1 MQRSGLKSTTSSMG
15 KENKPL
21 SAASSVET
29 PDLENLVVKRS
40 AVADPTLQAEWSQKK
55 LVWIPHEREGFVAA
69 SIKSETEGM
78 VTVEIVE
85 TGQQVKLSKD
95 DCQMMNPPKFDK
107 VEDMADLTCLNEA
120 SVLHNLKDRYYSNL
134 IYTYSGLFCVV
145 LNPYKHLNVY
155 SEDLIEAFK
164 GKKRHERPPHIFAI
178 ADCAYR
184 SMLQERE
191 DQSIL
196 CTGESGA
203 GKTEN
208 TKKVIQYLAHVASSN
223 RGKTGELE
231 QQLLQTNPVLEAF
244 GNSKTIK
251 NDNSSRFGK
260 FIRINFD
267 FSGYISGANIEFYL
281 LEKSRCC
288 RQAAHERSFHIFY
301 QFLRGTS
308 AAEKQNYLLE
318 DLSSYAFLKN
328 GDVQLPNVDDAK
340 EFAETL
346 KSMKIMGFDDS
357 EITALLRV
365 VSAVLLFGNIKF
377 TQDKKS
383 DQAGL
388 NDDRVAQKVCHLLGL
403 PVQEFTKAF
412 LRPKIK
418 VGRETVQKAQ
428 NQEQC
433 EFAVEAISKACYERM
448 FKWLVQRLNKSLDRT
463 RRQGTSFI
471 GILDIAG
478 FEIFDLNS
486 FEQLSINYT
495 NEKLQQLFNS
505 TMFVREQ
512 EEYQR
517 EGIEWNFID
526 FGLDLQ
532 PTIDLIEKQMG
543 IFSLLDEQC
552 LFPKATDKTL
562 VEKLIQNHQ
571 SHPKFVVPEMLA
583 KSDFAVVHYAGRV
596 DYSAEKWLV
605 KNMDPLNDNV
615 VSLMQNSSD
624 QFVASIWKDA
634 EFAGMSATEISESA
648 FGLRTK
654 KGMFRTVSHMY
665 KEQLNK
671 LMSTLNN
678 TVPNFVRCIIPN
690 HEKKP
695 GRIDALLI
703 LEQLRCNGVLE
714 GIRICRK
721 GFPNRIQFHEFR
733 HRYEM
738 LAPNAV
744 PKGFMD
750 GKEST
755 KKILDALEIEPGSYR
770 VGMSKVFFRA
780 GVLAKLEEARDTAV
794 TQLVIG
800 FQARCR
806 AFLARRAYSKRM
818 HQETAIIVVQRNCQA
833 WLKLR
838 NWDWWR
844 LFTKVKP
851 LLQITNQEAAL
862 QQRDDEI
869 KVARERLQKTETEF
883 KDLEGRLD
891 TLTNERDE
899 LQRLLQRETEERSSL
914 DEERDFLAS
923 KYAESNELLNSI
935 RTRLEEEEQR
945 AATSTESAKKNQ
957 EQVRDLYE
965 QLELE
970 EQKRQKVQLEK
981 AAVDERLKRAEERN
995 AELEDQAERQ
1005 SKERKQLEDRVAQ
1018 MTTQLAE
1025 DEEKIRQASK
1035 QRTRVEGQVVEFE
1048 EELERLRVERAELDA
1063 KLSAANSRVQQK
1075 DEALEE
1081 VRNKATDLLQQLKVH
1096 EEALAKSRERSDIEH
1111 DRIAEL
1117 EKRIREL
1124 QVQIED
1130 LQDDLENERS
1140 LRAKAEQRR
1149 NVLAEEYEK
1158 LKNECVQAVDRGTIA
1173 LDIQK
1178 KKDEE
1183 LRQLQVNIEAITQ
1196 DHQELLDNLRQKH
1209 QTQLEALN
1217 EELAQQKRLV
1227 EKVDR
1232 TKVSME
1238 QEKSE
1243 LATELGN
1250 LQASRNESEKKRKLA
1265 EATIAELQVALTE
1278 AQREREQSA
1287 QQLAKL
1293 QPALETTS
1301 QQREELEEQLAAAL
1315 RKAQSLETQLADT
1328 QDLLQQETRQKLN
1341 ALSQIR
1347 TLQTE
1352 QSAITEHQEGL
1363 EEQKRKLEAE
1373 LNAARNQIAEEV
1385 RKSDEQIAD
1394 ALDEQKKR
1402 FQKELEKL
1410 QVEIDDAVVARD
1422 RADRGKKKLQE
1433 ELDDIAHELET
1444 TRAAN
1449 RDFEKQQRKFDQQ
1462 QTEDRNALQ
1471 AALRERDALAQ
1482 ACRDQ
1487 ESKILNLEKS
1497 LDAMEQQKDEHERA
1511 VRTLQL
1517 ELDEMI
1523 SSTDDAG
1530 RNAHDLEHAKR
1541 QLEQEIADLRAQVEE
1556 LEDGYQLAEDARLR
1570 LEVTNQALKAEH
1582 ERTLA
1587 TKEQED
1593 EDRRRALS
1601 KKLGDLEAELDSE
1614 RRNRNNTL
1622 SQKKRVETQIG
1633 DLENQLEMANRQKED
1648 LNRQLKRYQQQFST
1662 SQTEI
1667 NEIKAERDRLTKDL
1681 REAERRMREALGE
1694 AARIQEAYDSVVIQK
1709 RAVEAERDE
1718 LEERQS
1724 HGGMLSGDEKRNLEA
1739 EIQRLTEELENEQE
1753 NAEQSLAKMRR
1764 AQQLV
1769 DQNATEL
1776 DNERKTVQ
1784 RLEELLQRAERES
1797 RELRSSNAETEM
1809 SLSRL
1814 RKENENLSSRVR
1826 LVDEQLRT
1834 ETTNLTNLQRNL
1846 RRTEKKV
1853 GELNAQIEEER
1864 RVSERFKEEADRANS
1879 RSRQLRRQVD
1889 EVEDEL
1895 ARERAKVRGLQ
1906 RELDELAPSEV

>member
-1 MQRSGLKSTTSSMG
+1 MRKFVAKPPAT
-15 KENKPL
+15 NKDVKPP
-21 SAASSVET
+21 ATASSSNDT
-29 PDLENLVVKRS
+29 PDLKNLVVKRS

-55 LVWIPHEREGFVAA
+55 LVWVPHEREGFVAA
-69 SIKSETEGM
+69 SIKSEAEGM

-120 SVLHNLKDRYYSNL
+120 SVLHNLKDRYYSDL
-134 IYTYSGLFCVV
+134 IY
-145 LNPYKHLNVY
+145 
-155 SEDLIEAFK
+155 A
-164 GKKRHERPPHIFAI
+164 KKRHERPPHIFAI

-231 QQLLQTNPVLEAF
+231 QQLLQANPVLEAF

-428 NQEQC
+428 NREQC
-433 EFAVEAISKACYERM
+433 EFSVEAISKACYERM

-532 PTIDLIEKQMG
+532 PTIDLIEKPMG

-634 EFAGMSATEISESA
+634 EFAGMSTTEISESA
-648 FGLRTK
+648 FGLRSK

-665 KEQLNK
+665 KEQLSK

-714 GIRICRK
+714 GNSNLSKRFSESHSISRVSTSIRVVGCECRAQRFHGRERKHKVNTTISVNSIHFICR
-721 GFPNRIQFHEFR
+721 
-733 HRYEM
+733 
-738 LAPNAV
+738 
-744 PKGFMD
+744 
-750 GKEST
+750 
-755 KKILDALEIEPGSYR
+755 KILDALEIEPGSYR

-833 WLKLR
+833 WIKLR

-869 KVARERLQKTETEF
+869 KNTRERLQKTETEF

-899 LQRLLQRETEERSSL
+899 LQRLLQRETEERSAL

-923 KYAESNELLNSI
+923 KYAESNELLNTI
-935 RTRLEEEEQR
+935 RARLEEEEQR
-945 AATSTESAKKNQ
+945 AATSTENAKKN
-957 EQVRDLYE
+957 
-965 QLELE
+965 
-970 EQKRQKVQLEK
+970 QKVQLEK

-995 AELEDQAERQ
+995 AELEDLTERQ

-1035 QRTRVEGQVVEFE
+1035 QRTRVEGQVAEFE
-1048 EELERLRVERAELDA
+1048 EELERLRVERSDLDA
-1063 KLSAANSRVQQK
+1063 KLSAANSQLQQK

-1081 VRNKATDLLQQLKVH
+1081 VRNKATDLLQQ
-1096 EEALAKSRERSDIEH
+1096 SDIEN
-1111 DRIAEL
+1111 DRIAQL

-1149 NVLAEEYEK
+1149 NILAEEYET
-1158 LKNECVQAVDRGTIA
+1158 LKNE
-1173 LDIQK
+1173 

-1183 LRQLQVNIEAITQ
+1183 LRQLQTNIEAITRDNQ
-1196 DHQELLDNLRQKH
+1196 EQLDHLRQKH
-1209 QTQLEALN
+1209 QSQLETLN

-1243 LATELGN
+1243 LANELGN
-1250 LQASRNESEKKRKLA
+1250 LQVARNEAEKRRKLA
-1265 EATIAELQVALTE
+1265 EATIAELQASLAD
-1278 AQREREQSA
+1278 AQREREQNA
-1287 QQLAKL
+1287 QQLAKVSTQIDVKSTSFQL

-1347 TLQTE
+1347 TLQTD
-1352 QSAITEHQEGL
+1352 QSAISEHQEEL
-1363 EEQKRKLEAE
+1363 EEQKRKLETDLNVARAQIVEE
-1373 LNAARNQIAEEV
+1373 L
-1385 RKSDEQIAD
+1385 RKADEQTAD

-1402 FQKELEKL
+1402 YQKELEKL
-1410 QVEIDDAVVARD
+1410 QAEIDDAVVARD

-1433 ELDDIAHELET
+1433 
-1444 TRAAN
+1444 
-1449 RDFEKQQRKFDQQ
+1449 EKQQRKFDQQ

-1482 ACRDQ
+1482 ASRDQ
-1487 ESKILNLEKS
+1487 ESKILNLEKN
-1497 LDAMEQQKDEHERA
+1497 LDAIQQQKEETERT
-1511 VRTLQL
+1511 VRTLQV

-1541 QLEQEIADLRAQVEE
+1541 QLEQELADLRAQIEE
-1556 LEDGYQLAEDARLR
+1556 LEDSYQLAEDARLR

-1601 KKLGDLEAELDSE
+1601 KKLGDLEAELDAE
-1614 RRNRNNTL
+1614 RRNKNNTL

-1648 LNRQLKRYQQQFST
+1648 INRQLKRYQQQFSS
-1662 SQTEI
+1662 SQAEI
-1667 NEIKAERDRLTKDL
+1667 NETKAEHPIILF
-1681 REAERRMREALGE
+1681 RMREALGE

-1724 HGGMLSGDEKRNLEA
+1724 HGVLLSGDEKRSLEA

-1784 RLEELLQRAERES
+1784 RLEEQLQRAERES
-1797 RELRSSNAETEM
+1797 RDLRSSNSESEM
-1809 SLSRL
+1809 SMSRL

-1826 LVDEQLRT
+1826 LADEQLRT
-1834 ETTNLTNLQRNL
+1834 ETSNLTNLQRNL

-1853 GELNAQIEEER
+1853 VELTAQIDEER
-1864 RVSERFKEEADRANS
+1864 RADRANS
-1879 RSRQLRRQVD
+1879 KSRQLRRQVEEAED
-1889 EVEDEL
+1889 EV

-1906 RELDELAPSEV
+1906 RELDELAPSEP

>member
-1 MQRSGLKSTTSSMG
+1 MRKFVAKPPAT
-15 KENKPL
+15 NKDVKPP
-21 SAASSVET
+21 ATASSSNDT
-29 PDLENLVVKRS
+29 PDLKNLVVKRS

-55 LVWIPHEREGFVAA
+55 LVWVPHEREGFVAA
-69 SIKSETEGM
+69 SIKSEAEGM

-120 SVLHNLKDRYYSNL
+120 SVLHNLKDRYYSDL

-231 QQLLQTNPVLEAF
+231 QQLLQANPVLEAF

-428 NQEQC
+428 NREQC
-433 EFAVEAISKACYERM
+433 EFSVEAISKACYERM

-532 PTIDLIEKQMG
+532 PTIDLIEKPMG

-634 EFAGMSATEISESA
+634 EFAGMSTTEISESA
-648 FGLRTK
+648 FGLRSK

-665 KEQLNK
+665 KEQLSK

-733 HRYEM
+733 HRYEL
-738 LAPNAV
+738 LAANAV

-833 WLKLR
+833 WIKLR

-869 KVARERLQKTETEF
+869 KNTRERLQKTETEF

-899 LQRLLQRETEERSSL
+899 LQRLLQRETEERSAL

-923 KYAESNELLNSI
+923 KYAESNELLNTI
-935 RTRLEEEEQR
+935 RARLEEEEQR
-945 AATSTESAKKNQ
+945 AATSTENAKKNQ

-965 QLELE
+965 QLEHE
-970 EQKRQKVQLEK
+970 EQKCQKVQLEK

-995 AELEDQAERQ
+995 AELEDLTERQ

-1035 QRTRVEGQVVEFE
+1035 QRTRVEGQVAEFE
-1048 EELERLRVERAELDA
+1048 EELERLRVERSDLDA
-1063 KLSAANSRVQQK
+1063 KLSAANSQLQQK

-1081 VRNKATDLLQQLKVH
+1081 VRNKATDLLQQLKTS
-1096 EEALAKSRERSDIEH
+1096 EDSLAKSRERSDIEN
-1111 DRIAEL
+1111 DRIAQL

-1149 NVLAEEYEK
+1149 NILAEEYET

-1183 LRQLQVNIEAITQ
+1183 LRQLQTNIEAITRDNQ
-1196 DHQELLDNLRQKH
+1196 EQLDHLRQKH
-1209 QTQLEALN
+1209 QSQLETLN

-1243 LATELGN
+1243 LANELGN
-1250 LQASRNESEKKRKLA
+1250 LQVARNEAEKRRKLA
-1265 EATIAELQVALTE
+1265 EATIAELQASLAD
-1278 AQREREQSA
+1278 AQREREQNA

-1347 TLQTE
+1347 TLQTD
-1352 QSAITEHQEGL
+1352 QSAISEHQEEL
-1363 EEQKRKLEAE
+1363 EEQKRKLETDLNVARAQIVEE
-1373 LNAARNQIAEEV
+1373 L
-1385 RKSDEQIAD
+1385 RKADEQTAD

-1402 FQKELEKL
+1402 YQKELEKL
-1410 QVEIDDAVVARD
+1410 QAEIDDAVVARD

-1433 ELDDIAHELET
+1433 ELDDITHELET

-1482 ACRDQ
+1482 ASRDQ
-1487 ESKILNLEKS
+1487 ESKILNLEKN
-1497 LDAMEQQKDEHERA
+1497 LDAIQQQKEETERT
-1511 VRTLQL
+1511 VRTLQV

-1541 QLEQEIADLRAQVEE
+1541 QLEQELADLRAQIEE
-1556 LEDGYQLAEDARLR
+1556 LEDSYQLAEDARLR

-1601 KKLGDLEAELDSE
+1601 KKLGDLEAELDAE
-1614 RRNRNNTL
+1614 RRNKNNTL

-1648 LNRQLKRYQQQFST
+1648 INRQLKRYQQQFSS
-1662 SQTEI
+1662 SQAEI
-1667 NEIKAERDRLTKDL
+1667 NETKAERDRLTKDL

-1724 HGGMLSGDEKRNLEA
+1724 HGVLLSGDEKRSLEA

-1784 RLEELLQRAERES
+1784 RLEEQLQRAERES
-1797 RELRSSNAETEM
+1797 RDLRSSNSESEM
-1809 SLSRL
+1809 SMSRL

-1826 LVDEQLRT
+1826 LADEQLRT
-1834 ETTNLTNLQRNL
+1834 ETSNLTNLQRNL

-1853 GELNAQIEEER
+1853 VELTAQIDEER

-1879 RSRQLRRQVD
+1879 KSRQLRRQVEEAED
-1889 EVEDEL
+1889 EV

-1906 RELDELAPSEV
+1906 RELDELAPSEP